1 MKKKC
6 VMPIMAVLFLLS
18 IVRFSYSQPVPD
30 NSAKAKP
37 TEIQSTHLT
46 RREIIKRLQLT
57 DDQHKLLQQH
67 RAAYRKSIAV
77 LDGQL
82 KVKEVDLENEL
93 EKPDPDQEKL
103 DLIVQNIGEL
113 KGQRL
118 GVQVKAKLELEK
130 KILTPQQVDLLKS
143 LQGKENSATDENL

>member
-1 MKKKC
+1 MKSKYVIA
-6 VMPIMAVLFLLS
+6 VMVSFLVILCG
-18 IVRFSYSQPVPD
+18 RFSYSQPVVD
-30 NSAKAKP
+30 NSPKAKP

-93 EKPDPDQEKL
+93 EKPDPDQAKL

-130 KILTPQQVDLLKS
+130 KILTPQQVDMLKS
-143 LQGKENSATDENL
+143 LQGKEGSAADENL

>member
-1 MKKKC
+1 MKSKH
-6 VMPIMAVLFLLS
+6 VMPVMVGLFVLSLTRL
-18 IVRFSYSQPVPD
+18 SYSQPAAD
-30 NSAKAKP
+30 NSPKAKP
-37 TEIQSTHLT
+37 TEIIHLT

-93 EKPDPDQEKL
+93 EKSDPDQDKL

-143 LQGKENSATDENL
+143 LQGKDNSAADDNL

>member
-1 MKKKC
+1 MNSKYL
-6 VMPIMAVLFLLS
+6 IQAIAGLFLLS
-18 IVRFSYSQPVPD
+18 SVGISYSQPASD
-30 NSAKAKP
+30 SGLKAKP
-37 TEIQSTHLT
+37 TETQSGHLT

-57 DDQHKLLQQH
+57 DEQHKLLQQH
-67 RAAYRKSIAV
+67 RAAYRKAIAV

-93 EKPDPDQEKL
+93 EKSDPDQDKL

-113 KGQRL
+113 QGKRL
-118 GVQVKAKLELEK
+118 GVKVKAKLELEK

-143 LQGKENSATDENL
+143 LQGKENSPDG

>member
-1 MKKKC
+1 MKSKHVIL
-6 VMPIMAVLFLLS
+6 VMAGLVVLSFARL
-18 IVRFSYSQPVPD
+18 SYSQPAVD
-30 NSAKAKP
+30 NSPKAKP
-37 TEIQSTHLT
+37 TEIIRLT

-93 EKPDPDQEKL
+93 EKSDPDQDKL

-143 LQGKENSATDENL
+143 LEGKESSTTDDNL

>member
-1 MKKKC
+1 MKSKY
-6 VMPIMAVLFLLS
+6 VIPVVAAFFVLPFARL
-18 IVRFSYSQPVPD
+18 SYSQPAAD
-30 NSAKAKP
+30 NSPKAKP
-37 TEIQSTHLT
+37 TEIIHLT

-93 EKPDPDQEKL
+93 EKSDPDQDKL
-103 DLIVQNIGEL
+103 DVIVQSIGEL

-143 LQGKENSATDENL
+143 LEGKESSTADDNL

>member
-1 MKKKC
+1 MKSKY
-6 VMPIMAVLFLLS
+6 VLSVIAGLLVLS
-18 IVRFSYSQPVPD
+18 VARLSHSQPVAD
-30 NSAKAKP
+30 NSPKAKP
-37 TEIQSTHLT
+37 TEIIHLT

-57 DDQHKLLQQH
+57 DDQQKLLRQH

-93 EKPDPDQEKL
+93 EKSDPDQDKL

-130 KILTPQQVDLLKS
+130 KILTPQQVDMLKS
-143 LQGKENSATDENL
+143 LQGKENSTADDNL